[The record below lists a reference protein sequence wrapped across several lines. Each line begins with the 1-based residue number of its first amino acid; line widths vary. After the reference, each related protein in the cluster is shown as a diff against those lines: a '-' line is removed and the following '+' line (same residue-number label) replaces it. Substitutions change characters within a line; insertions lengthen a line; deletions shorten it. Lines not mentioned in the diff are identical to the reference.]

1 VKSVVRKANLWVGL
15 LAVGVGAAAWVNGC
29 STPPGASL
37 GSSSGDIGDVAMELQ
52 LATGVSLNTVAYTV
66 SGPGGFSRT
75 GTLDVSHS
83 NTVSGVL
90 SGLPTGTGFTISLT
104 GTATDGT
111 TTCLGSATFDVT
123 ARQTTV
129 VAVHLTCHEAATT
142 GSVALNGT
150 VNICPV
156 ADGVTATPGEV
167 VVGSAVSLAAFAHD
181 TDNGPSPLS
190 YQWAAASGAFSD
202 PTSATPTFTCTVAGP
217 VTLTVTVSDGDPA
230 AGCTDKAT
238 AVVTCSGHTDAALA
252 YSTATK
258 IKHLV
263 VIFGENISY
272 DHYFGTYPTASNLA
286 GEPTFTAAAGTPT
299 PNNLVTPLDPTAAFA
314 PIAGLNLLTMNPNL
328 NVANGTGATN
338 PFRLTA
344 AEAETSDQ
352 GHNYLPEQEAY
363 DNGLMDL
370 FPKFT
375 GSAGPPPGA
384 PPIATTKG
392 LVLAYFDGNTLG
404 TFWSYAQ
411 QYAMNDNSY
420 STVFGP
426 STPGAVN
433 LISGQ
438 TNGFDL
444 VHLSKPPAMMSASHV
459 VADGAGN
466 FTLIGDTDPFGD
478 KCSSAADQNLFTG
491 KNVGDLLNAQKIS
504 WGWFNGGFDLTLT
517 NANGTTGCL
526 RSTPQTVPSSTTSTD
541 YVPHHQP
548 FQYYASTQNALH
560 TRPSSV
566 AAIGGSLETDG
577 VTPEPA
583 NHQYDSHDFF
593 DALAAGNLPAVVY
606 LKAQSFQDGHPG
618 NSNPVDEQ
626 TFVKNVVTTLQG
638 SQEWASTAVVVLYDD
653 SDGWYDHQES
663 TIVNPSS
670 SVADALNGTGVCKS
684 GAQQGGAA
692 PTTPLLGVAGVPVQ
706 GRCGYGTR
714 QPLMVISPFAKKNFV
729 DHTLTDQSSVLKFVE
744 DNWLAGQRIQAGGS
758 FDTIAGSIQN
768 MFSF

>member
-1 VKSVVRKANLWVGL
+1 VISLGRKTNLWIGL

-29 STPPGASL
+29 STPPGSQL
-37 GSSSGDIGDVAMELQ
+37 GSSSADVGDVAMELQ
-52 LATGVSLNTVAYTV
+52 LATGVSLNTVSYTLT
-66 SGPGGFSRT
+66 GPGGFSRT

-90 SGLPTGTGFTISLT
+90 SGLPAGTGYSISLT
-104 GTATDGT
+104 GTASDGT
-111 TTCLGSATFDVT
+111 TTCLGSATFDVA

-129 VAVHLTCHEAATT
+129 VAVHLTCRQAPTT

-156 ADGVTATPGEV
+156 ADGVSASPGEV
-167 VVGSAVSLAAFAHD
+167 AVGSSLTLSAFAHD
-181 TDNGPSPLS
+181 SDNGPSPLA
-190 YQWAAASGAFSD
+190 YAWTATNGTFSST
-202 PTSATPTFTCTVAGP
+202 TSATPTFTCTVAGTTS
-217 VTLTVTVSDGDPA
+217 VTVTVSDGDPA
-230 AGCTDKAT
+230 AGCTDAAT
-238 AVVTCSGHTDAALA
+238 AHVTCSGHTDPAVALA
-252 YSTATK
+252 TATP

-272 DHYFGTYPTASNLA
+272 DHYFGTYPNAQNLT
-286 GEPTFTAAAGTPT
+286 GEPSFTAAAGTPSS
-299 PNNLVTPLDPTAAFA
+299 NNYVTPLDPTAGFA

-338 PFRLTA
+338 PFRLA
-344 AEAETSDQ
+344 AAQAWTNDQ
-352 GHNYLPEQEAY
+352 GHNYLPEQEAF
-363 DNGLMDL
+363 DSGLMDL

-375 GSAGPPPGA
+375 GTAGPPPGA

-392 LVLAYFDGNTLG
+392 LVMAYYDGNTLG
-404 TFWSYAQ
+404 TYWSYAQ
-411 QYAMNDNSY
+411 QYAMSDNSY

-426 STPGAVN
+426 STPGAIN

-459 VADGAGN
+459 VADGVGN
-466 FTLIGDTDPFGD
+466 FSLIGDTDPFGD

-491 KNVGDLLNAQKIS
+491 KNIGDLLNVKTIP
-504 WGWFNGGFDLTLT
+504 WGWFNGGFNLGIT
-517 NANGTTGCL
+517 NPNGTTGCA
-526 RSTPQTVPSSTTSTD
+526 RSTPQTPAGSSVSTD

-560 TRPSSV
+560 TPPSSV
-566 AAIGGSLETDG
+566 AAIGSSLETDG

-583 NHQYDSHDFF
+583 NHQYDTNDFF
-593 DALAAGNLPAVVY
+593 AALTAGHLPAVAY
-606 LKAQSFQDGHPG
+606 LKAQSYQDGHPG
-618 NSNPVDEQ
+618 NSNPIDEQ
-626 TFVKNVVTTLQG
+626 SFVKNVVTTLQG

-663 TIVNPSS
+663 TIVNVSS
-670 SVADALNGTGVCKS
+670 TVSDALNGAGSCNK

-692 PTTPLLGVAGVPVQ
+692 PATPLNGVSGVPVQ
-706 GRCGYGTR
+706 GRCGYGPR
-714 QPLMVISPFAKKNFV
+714 QPLMVISPYAKKNYI

-744 DNWLAGQRIQAGGS
+744 DNWLAGQRIQPGGS
-758 FDTIAGSIQN
+758 FDTIAGTIQN